1 MVLTLSL
8 TRRTT
13 EHSFS
18 ATKASPSRACAGSD
32 RLRGVKAWCKLLNSV
47 SDASASPLSSKASIM
62 DSIARPAEG
71 DDALASAM
79 SKRMSVLPLFWHRT
93 R

>member
-1 MVLTLSL
+1 MVLMLSL
-8 TRRTT
+8 TRRST

-18 ATKASPSRACAGSD
+18 ATRASPSRACAGSD
-32 RLRGVKAWCKLLNSV
+32 RLRRVNAWCRLLNSV
-47 SDASASPLSSKASIM
+47 RDASARPLSSNASII

-79 SKRMSVLPLFWHRT
+79 RRRISVLPLLH
-93 R
+93 

>member
-1 MVLTLSL
+1 MVLMLSL

-18 ATKASPSRACAGSD
+18 AISASPSRACSGSD
-32 RLRGVKAWCKLLNSV
+32 RLSRVNEWCRLLNSV
-47 SDASASPLSSKASIM
+47 RDASVSPLRSIASVM

-71 DDALASAM
+71 VEALASAM
-79 SKRMSVLPLFWHRT
+79 SKRIR
-93 R
+93 